1 MASDYEV
8 IIVGGGPAGI
18 SALLWCASVGLR
30 AVMLERA
37 PEIGGQML
45 EMFHPTFDYPGL
57 PAMTGRELRDRFE
70 SHLREL
76 KLEWRTNCRVE
87 GVNVRERRVVCD
99 GEVIAA
105 HALVLAM
112 GARTRRLGVPGEA
125 ELAGRGISYSGTGD
139 RQKFS
144 GRDVCVVGGGD
155 SAFDDCLILAE
166 VCPRVTLI
174 HRSENFRA
182 RQGWKDAVF
191 AHHRINVITNA
202 EITAVGGDDTQ
213 LRLSLRDRVTDA
225 TRELVTG
232 GLFVRIG
239 IEPNTEMVRGQLEL
253 DAESYVIV
261 DRAQRTSAEHSYAAG
276 DVCRPVCLSVA
287 TAVGQGAIAVK
298 DIAERLKAGR

>member
-1 MASDYEV
+1 
-8 IIVGGGPAGI
+8 
-18 SALLWCASVGLR
+18 
-30 AVMLERA
+30 MLERA
-37 PEIGGQML
+37 AELGGQML

-57 PAMTGRELRDRFE
+57 PAATGRDLRDRFE

-76 KLEWRTNCRVE
+76 KLEWRTNCRVDE
-87 GVNVRERRVVCD
+87 INVRERRLVCD

-105 HALVLAM
+105 HALVLAT
-112 GARTRRLGVPGEA
+112 GARTRRLGVPGEV

-139 RQKFS
+139 RQKFA

-174 HRSENFRA
+174 HRSGNFRA

-191 AHHRINVITNA
+191 SHPRINVITNA
-202 EITAVGGDDTQ
+202 EITAVSGDDRQ
-213 LRLSLRDRVTDA
+213 LRLSLRDRVTNA
-225 TRELVTG
+225 TRELITG

-253 DAESYVIV
+253 DAEGYIVV
-261 DRAQRTSAEHSYAAG
+261 DRAQRASAGRVYAAG

-287 TAVGQGAIAVK
+287 TAVGQGAVAAK